1 MPTRELRAES
11 LGEFEAITSNVR
23 AEWDPGNVSLWF
35 RGQGSSEWLLTP
47 KFQRMIPVDSN
58 LFTEDEM
65 REEFA
70 MRGRI
75 RLVTRPTDDWDW
87 YVLMQHHSAATRLLD
102 WTEGSLLGL
111 YFAVSSHI
119 GSGDAAV
126 WVLDPWDLNEK
137 VIGRDEVIPV
147 GEPGV
152 SKRDQQL
159 IQPWLPARFPKSRRR
174 LPAR

>member
-1 MPTRELRAES
+1 
-11 LGEFEAITSNVR
+11 
-23 AEWDPGNVSLWF
+23 
-35 RGQGSSEWLLTP
+35 
-47 KFQRMIPVDSN
+47 
-58 LFTEDEM
+58 M

-87 YVLMQHHSAATRLLD
+87 YVLMEHHSAATRLLD

-152 SKRDQQL
+152 SRRDQQL
-159 IQPWLPARFPKSRRR
+159 VQPWLPPRFPKSRRR
-174 LPAR
+174 LPALPIAIYPTHFVPRIGAQRSCFTVHGWRPDGLHRVKFRKDKGLVKIVIPERSVRPIRRALEAC